1 MRCVDVF
8 RRVEVLHFVERT
20 ERREGDDLAY
30 ERNSVRERI
39 IEEIIGEC
47 ERQTGGK
54 EIRI

>member
-20 ERREGDDLAY
+20 ERREGDGLAY

-47 ERQTGGK
+47 ERQIGGK
-54 EIRI
+54 EIRF